1 MGIPW
6 GRQEPRSPPKF
17 SSRRPPGPSPKAV
30 VRKVVPGRARAQKAC
45 QGQWPPGDLA
55 SPPTRSRFPST
66 RSPTPPTSTHLLSP
80 FPPTHVTHFPV
91 HDANSELCVPPLQ
104 NMDSRLFSED
114 RAILLLIVP
123 YFPVLSPSAFPAR
136 RLATQ
141 GTVAFILQ
149 TEKPIS
155 ETLSRLLQDLPG
167 RGFEILPSNCNFPH
181 FLTWVVCGMSFCRSK
196 PGSAPPRTSR
206 VSRDLEESCQDGNNR
221 PPLAQILPS
230 WVLVILEPGVSRAFA
245 APDPHPWLACPAW
258 CLVVIE

>member
-1 MGIPW
+1 M
-6 GRQEPRSPPKF
+6 
-17 SSRRPPGPSPKAV
+17 PGPRKP
-30 VRKVVPGRARAQKAC
+30 VRVSGHPETWHLLQ
-45 QGQWPPGDLA
+45 QGLA
-55 SPPTRSRFPST
+55 SPARGLPHPQPQPTC
-66 RSPTPPTSTHLLSP
+66 SPLFHQLMSLI
-80 FPPTHVTHFPV
+80 FPV